1 MGKEGSRSRMKHGVS
16 ELRLDLILVKEKE
29 KEDIGGRGGGAKLK
43 GRRRGGVGI

>member
-29 KEDIGGRGGGAKLK
+29 KEDRGGAKIK
-43 GRRRGGVGI
+43 GRRRGWVGI